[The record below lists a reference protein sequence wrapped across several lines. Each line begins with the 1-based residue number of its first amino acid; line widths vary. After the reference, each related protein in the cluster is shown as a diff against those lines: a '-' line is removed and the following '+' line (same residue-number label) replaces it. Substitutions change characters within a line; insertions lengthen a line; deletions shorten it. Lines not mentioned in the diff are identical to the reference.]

1 MSDSSSP
8 SAAATPLLE
17 VRGLTKSF
25 PGVKALDGLD
35 FDLREGEIH
44 VLLGENGA
52 GKSTLVKHLAG
63 VYQPDEGELFMRGE
77 QMSWAAPHD
86 ALRAGIVTVYQ
97 EFNLAPY
104 MTVAQNVFLGQEPMK
119 RGFVDRKES
128 ARRTVELMRQL
139 DIDIDPDVRVE
150 DLGVAQRQVVEIL
163 RALAS
168 SELKVLIL
176 DEPTAAI
183 SRHEIAVLF
192 DVLRR
197 LRARGVGMIYIS
209 HRLEEVEQIGDRV
222 TVFRDGRK
230 ISTHRVG
237 EIDTEQIIELMVG
250 RPMTQ
255 FFPER
260 KGERSEEVALEV
272 TGLTLAS
279 GRARDISF
287 SVRRGEI
294 LGVFGLVGAGRSET
308 VRALFG
314 DEPVASGSIRVQ
326 GREVDVRSPKAA
338 VELGFGYAPEER
350 KEEGIVPFM
359 SVAQNISIA
368 SMQKVSRGPFVSHA
382 RTAKVAEHYV
392 DALRIATPGVG
403 TEIRSLSGGNQQ
415 KCIIARL
422 LAADSQILLLDEPT
436 RGIDVGAKAAVYDLV
451 NDLAAEGKAVLLV
464 SSDLVEVIQMCDRV
478 LVFRKGHIA
487 GEFAKGELT
496 EKAIMRAAVP
506 ESLDAEEAKAG
517 AA

>member
-1 MSDSSSP
+1 MSDSSAP
-8 SAAATPLLE
+8 DAAAAPLLE
-17 VRGLTKSF
+17 ARGLSKSF

-63 VYQPDEGELFMRGE
+63 VYQPDEGTLFMRGE
-77 QMSWAAPHD
+77 HVAWTGPHD
-86 ALRAGIVTVYQ
+86 ALSAGIVTVYQ

-119 RGFVDRKES
+119 RGFVDRKE
-128 ARRTVELMRQL
+128 ATRRTRELMQQL
-139 DIDIDPDVRVE
+139 DIDIDPNARVE

-168 SELKVLIL
+168 SDLKVLIL

-197 LRARGVGMIYIS
+197 LRTRGVGMIYIS
-209 HRLEEVEQIGDRV
+209 HRLEEIEQIGDRV

-230 ISTHRVG
+230 IATHPVG

-255 FFPER
+255 FFPDR
-260 KGERSEEVALEV
+260 KGGRSEEVALEV
-272 TGLTLAS
+272 SGLTLTS

-287 SVRRGEI
+287 EVRRGEI
-294 LGVFGLVGAGRSET
+294 VGVFGLIGAGRSET

-314 DEPVASGSIRVQ
+314 DEPIASGTIKVH
-326 GREVDVRSPKAA
+326 GREVNVRSPKAA
-338 VELGFGYAPEER
+338 VRLGFGFAPEER

-359 SVAQNISIA
+359 TVAQNISIA
-368 SMQKVSRGPFVSHA
+368 SMEKVSRGPFVSHA
-382 RTAKVAEHYV
+382 KAAQVAEHYV
-392 DALRIATPGVG
+392 DALRIATPSVK
-403 TEIRSLSGGNQQ
+403 TKIRSLSGGNQQ

-451 NDLAAEGKAVLLV
+451 NDLAADGKAVLLV

-478 LVFRKGHIA
+478 IVFRKGQVA
-487 GEFAKGELT
+487 GEFEKSELS

-506 ESLDAEEAKAG
+506 ESLDAEEATAG
-517 AA
+517 PA